1 MNIEQTA
8 SNVVESHQISRA
20 GSESNLASEQWTRE
34 NVDVRNSKNMD
45 SIADQSR
52 TVRLPELTL
61 DHQPVYDLAAA
72 HGHAYSRCVAEV
84 KAALAD
90 PEQNVNHR
98 QRSEQWI
105 SNRCEQ
111 VEKNYDSYASGSART
126 THGSSHSDGSP
137 VHRNPSPGQIYAYK
151 HSGAGHA
158 WTASA
163 AGHAWDASAAGHAW
177 KASHPGW
184 NR

>member
-98 QRSEQWI
+98 QR
-105 SNRCEQ
+105 
-111 VEKNYDSYASGSART
+111 T